1 MDNKKI
7 GIKIKNIRQKIS
19 MSQKQLAELWGV
31 DQSLISKIENGERSV
46 SLNQLEKLCNVS
58 LVDMEY
64 FFNDNDDS
72 INNSIYFRT
81 NSNNKISVSEMAVI
95 GKIVKNIRLIKEIL
109 NE

>member
-58 LVDMEY
+58 LIGMEY

-81 NSNNKISVSEMAVI
+81 NSNNKILVSEMAVI